1 LEARS
6 EEILA
11 AGRSSLSALD
21 NGDRDEAEAPRG
33 RRLTVVVRE
42 GGEVTGEGAASRG
55 DAAGRI
61 GCAEGLT
68 DADTDS
74 DRVDGA
80 ADEHDDASL
89 HDRSWKKK
97 YMGAG

>member
-1 LEARS
+1 MRQRRRADGGSPWSSGKAR
-6 EEILA
+6 
-11 AGRSSLSALD
+11 
-21 NGDRDEAEAPRG
+21 
-33 RRLTVVVRE
+33 
-42 GGEVTGEGAASRG
+42 GEVTGEGSASRG